1 MTTKPTNEPKRVIE
15 PKREMDDATRI
26 GRLVRTIQRIEK
38 ERDAEL
44 ADAPQSIHARAAN
57 RLAKAYEGVPAHIVN
72 AAVAAVDAMK
82 PKAPSEEAGA
92 LLSKLAE

>member
-1 MTTKPTNEPKRVIE
+1 MAPQKPD

-44 ADAPQSIHARAAN
+44 ADAPQSIHARAAS

-72 AAVAAVDAMK
+72 AAVAAVEAMR
-82 PKAPSEEAGA
+82 PKTEAPESE
-92 LLSKLAE
+92 

>member
-1 MTTKPTNEPKRVIE
+1 MPQKPDPKPE

-57 RLAKAYEGVPAHIVN
+57 RLAKAYEGVPAHIVS
-72 AAVAAVDAMK
+72 AAVAAVEAMK
-82 PKAPSEEAGA
+82 PKALSEEAGA

>member
-1 MTTKPTNEPKRVIE
+1 MAQQQPQKPDPKPE
-15 PKREMDDATRI
+15 PKREMDDATRV

-38 ERDAEL
+38 ERDEEL

-72 AAVAAVDAMK
+72 AAVAAVDAMRPK
-82 PKAPSEEAGA
+82 PETPE
-92 LLSKLAE
+92 SK

>member
-1 MTTKPTNEPKRVIE
+1 MPQKPDPKPE

-44 ADAPQSIHARAAN
+44 EDAPQSIHARARK
-57 RLAKAYEGVPAHIVN
+57 RLHKAADGYPPHLVN
-72 AAVAAVDAMK
+72 AAWAAVEAMRT
-82 PKAPSEEAGA
+82 EAGPPE
-92 LLSKLAE
+92 SE